1 MSERVRWW
9 DTGMFGDGA
18 GDGVGG
24 MAFVFLFLSFFCF
37 WWVMRTCKGKAMMV
51 RE

>member
-1 MSERVRWW
+1 
-9 DTGMFGDGA
+9 MFGDGV

-24 MAFVFLFLSFFCF
+24 MASVFLFLSFFCF
-37 WWVMRTCKGKAMMV
+37 LGVMWTCKGKAMMV